1 MSTTPAASAREIS
14 IDGEASLLKSTC
26 PTIGVGRPQR
36 AAPTVAFRGQIVG
49 AALRGRPRLAVAVA
63 LLVCAATAVAQ
74 TNRSVYTPI
83 GDKQCRVIKSAEA
96 GDDGYEAR
104 CRGTAGY
111 TLLLSEGDLRQNIT
125 VITPQGAKH
134 SLDLWSVISGGFSS
148 VGPKAEWRIAKSVP
162 VALILRYNASEDPE
176 KPDKQTSY
184 LAVTKITPTEICVV
198 EKISPGPTA
207 NEDARRTADASST
220 KSCLKNP

>member
-1 MSTTPAASAREIS
+1 MIRFLAFLVLSC
-14 IDGEASLLKSTC
+14 GLQVLEAT
-26 PTIGVGRPQR
+26 
-36 AAPTVAFRGQIVG
+36 
-49 AALRGRPRLAVAVA
+49 
-63 LLVCAATAVAQ
+63 AQ

-134 SLDLWSVISGGFSS
+134 SLDLWEVVSGGFSS
-148 VGPKAEWRIAKSVP
+148 VGPKAEWRMATQNKRSAP

-184 LAVTKITPTEICVV
+184 LAVAKITATEVCVT
-198 EKISPGPTA
+198 EKIAPGPTA
-207 NEDARRTADASST
+207 NEDARRAADSAST
-220 KSCLKNP
+220 KPCLKVRN